1 MKEFQMSLY
10 VKIFSL
16 IAIST
21 ITLVIWALIRHYA
34 INNKEQPTRQNR
46 IVSSGNVEIYTE
58 HVGNISHPAILLI
71 AGAMAPAK
79 EWPDVFCQQLA
90 AKHYFVI
97 RYDHRDMGLSSAI
110 DYAHNPYTMTDLA
123 HDAIAI
129 LDAYGIQKA
138 HIVGHSMGGSIAQL
152 LALDYPD
159 RVLSITLISSSVLT
173 QAELSTQE
181 KESFERTWQIM
192 SKNKPS
198 ANFTESLE
206 GFLHSYE
213 YLHGTIPMDK
223 EMATTY
229 IRAMYKDTRPEHL
242 GWFVRYSAGTDPLH
256 NHVKAQQNI
265 QDRTQDLHAITVPVL
280 VIHGEHDCLS
290 FARTVEEY
298 CVKKIPQAQLHI
310 IPGMGHMILNNELW
324 IKIKDLIID
333 TLKKNS
339 LNQGAR

>member
-1 MKEFQMSLY
+1 MSFY
-10 VKIFSL
+10 IKIFSL
-16 IAIST
+16 IVIGIATIFIIWT
-21 ITLVIWALIRHYA
+21 ITTYYA
-34 INNKEQPTRQNR
+34 TSNKEQPTMQKR
-46 IVSSGNVEIYTE
+46 IVTSGKIELYTE
-58 HVGNISHPAILLI
+58 HIGNTTHPAILLI

-79 EWPDVFCQQLA
+79 EWPDVFCRQLA
-90 AKHYFVI
+90 DEHYFVI

-110 DYAHNPYTMTDLA
+110 DYTRNPYTMTDLA

-138 HIVGHSMGGSIAQL
+138 HIVGHSMGGGIAQL
-152 LALDYPD
+152 LALDYPN
-159 RVLSITLISSSVLT
+159 RVLSTTLISSSVLT

-181 KESFERTWQIM
+181 KESLEHTWQIM

-229 IRAMYKDTRPEHL
+229 IRAMYAHTRPEHL
-242 GWFVRYSAGTDPLH
+242 QWFIRYSAGTDPLH

-265 QDRTQDLHAITVPVL
+265 QDRIKDLHAITVPVL

-310 IPGMGHMILNNELW
+310 IPGMGHMILNNNLW
-324 IKIKDLIID
+324 IKIKDLIVN
-333 TLKKNS
+333 TLNKK
-339 LNQGAR
+339 